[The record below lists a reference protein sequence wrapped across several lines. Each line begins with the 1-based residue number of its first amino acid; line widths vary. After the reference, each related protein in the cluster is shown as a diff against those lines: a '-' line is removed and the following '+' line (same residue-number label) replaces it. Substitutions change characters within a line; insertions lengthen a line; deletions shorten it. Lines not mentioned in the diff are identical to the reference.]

1 MCNSCKRTKYYVNPN
16 SKNISKMFCGCDKN
30 SENVKLMADKL
41 SKSYSQRI
49 RQMKDKDKYFY
60 GVKKEGK

>member
-41 SKSYSQRI
+41 SSSYSKKI
-49 RQMKDKDKYFY
+49 RRMKDRDKYFY
-60 GVKKEGK
+60 GVKKERK